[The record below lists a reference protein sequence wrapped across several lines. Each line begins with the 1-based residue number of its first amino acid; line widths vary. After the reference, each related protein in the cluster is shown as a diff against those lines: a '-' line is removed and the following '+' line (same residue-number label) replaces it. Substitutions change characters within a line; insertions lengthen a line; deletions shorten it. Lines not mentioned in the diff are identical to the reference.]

1 MTGSQAD
8 GKKGYLQ
15 IDRSKQHHMNIA
27 IVGVGLIGGS
37 IAITLKEKKAVIKTV
52 GVDKSESNLKKALQ
66 LGLIDES
73 ASLEEAINQCDVI
86 FLTIPVDAILGLL
99 PALLDQVTHQVIVDM
114 GSTKE
119 RILQSIANHP
129 KRGRLVA
136 AHPMAGTEYSGP
148 EAAVPN
154 LFKGKMMVYVDA
166 MNSDEDAFETVDAI
180 TEQLEMHTTFMNARE
195 HDVHTAYVSHISH
208 ITSFALALTVLEKE
222 KSQGR
227 IFELAGSG
235 FESTVRLAKSSPDM
249 WAPIFRQNRDNVLEV
264 LSEHI
269 RQLQQIHD
277 VLENEDYETF
287 YKLIKKSNKIRRILK

>member
-1 MTGSQAD
+1 
-8 GKKGYLQ
+8 
-15 IDRSKQHHMNIA
+15 MNIA

-37 IAITLKEKKAVIKTV
+37 VAITLKQKLAATKII
-52 GVDKSESNLKKALQ
+52 GVDKNESNLKKALQ
-66 LGLIDES
+66 MGLIDEG
-73 ASLEEAINQCDVI
+73 ASLEEAVDRCEVI
-86 FLTIPVDAILGLL
+86 FLTIPVDSILSLL
-99 PALLDQVTHQVIVDM
+99 PALLDRIANQVIIDM

-119 RILQSIANHP
+119 RIMKAIADHP
-129 KRGRLVA
+129 KRGRVVA

-148 EAAVPN
+148 EAATTD

-166 MNSDEDAFETVDAI
+166 TNSDEDAFEIMDSI
-180 TEQLEMHTTFMNARE
+180 TEQLEMHTTFMNAYE

-249 WAPIFRQNRDNVLEV
+249 WTPIFKQNRENVLEV
-264 LSEHI
+264 LQEHI
-269 RQLQQIHD
+269 KQLQNVHE
-277 VLENEDYETF
+277 VLTNEDYDAF
-287 YKLIKKSNKIRRILK
+287 YKLIKKSNKIQRILK